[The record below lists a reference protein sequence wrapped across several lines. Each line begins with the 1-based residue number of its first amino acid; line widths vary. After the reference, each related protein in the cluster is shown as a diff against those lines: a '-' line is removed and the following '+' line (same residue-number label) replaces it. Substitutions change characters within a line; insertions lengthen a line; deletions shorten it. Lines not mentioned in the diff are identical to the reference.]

1 MVGHAC
7 GIDSMRLTCGEFFIA
22 NPGFLDELYSGGRAP
37 EHTRIG
43 GTFPPTTHEKAPW
56 YVLRCNRHPP
66 GEVTSISGLLL
77 QETQDRCSPVP
88 GFPGFALR
96 VPGKH

>member
-22 NPGFLDELYSGGRAP
+22 NPGFLDELYSGGRVP

-43 GTFPPTTHEKAPW
+43 GTFPPTAHEKAPW
-56 YVLRCNRHPP
+56 
-66 GEVTSISGLLL
+66 
-77 QETQDRCSPVP
+77 
-88 GFPGFALR
+88 
-96 VPGKH
+96 